1 MDKISDLK
9 NIVINTL
16 DTNKAEDIV
25 TIDLKDKSSMADFM
39 IIASGTSSRHIQ
51 SLSEQVL
58 EKLKDNGFKNSKI
71 EGKES
76 SEWKL
81 VDGID
86 LIVHIFHPEKR
97 KFYELEKIWS
107 ELIPKRESYHMKK
120 IQIYLIIFCTQFLF
134 LEKVNSA
141 EIDIYKKIDL
151 FGEVLEKINKEYV
164 DEINQSESMDS
175 AINGLL
181 QSLDPYSSYMSPEIF
196 EEMQTETSGEFGG
209 LGIEVSM
216 EAGVVKVITPID
228 DTPASKAGIKA
239 GDYIVK
245 INDVQVQGKSLS
257 EAVDLMRGPVG
268 SGIELT
274 VRRRGAKKALTFN
287 VVREIIEVQSVKSEL
302 LENNIGYLRLTS
314 FNDNS
319 SQQIKKQIKKLKKN
333 KNLNSYI
340 LDLRNNP
347 GGLLSQAIKISDFF
361 LENGEIVSTK
371 SRKKSENRK
380 WFAKKGDILD
390 GKTLL
395 VLINYGSASASEI
408 VAGALKDH
416 KRAILVGENSYGKG
430 SVQSIIPLK
439 NKGAIRLTV
448 AKYYLPSGKSISE
461 VGVRP
466 DIEVN
471 EEGDDFRIK
480 TDTDNQLNYAIKLL
494 NG

>member
-1 MDKISDLK
+1 
-9 NIVINTL
+9 
-16 DTNKAEDIV
+16 
-25 TIDLKDKSSMADFM
+25 
-39 IIASGTSSRHIQ
+39 
-51 SLSEQVL
+51 
-58 EKLKDNGFKNSKI
+58 
-71 EGKES
+71 
-76 SEWKL
+76 
-81 VDGID
+81 
-86 LIVHIFHPEKR
+86 
-97 KFYELEKIWS
+97 
-107 ELIPKRESYHMKK
+107 MKK
-120 IQIYLIIFCTQFLF
+120 IQLFFIVFFTSFLISQTIHST
-134 LEKVNSA
+134 

-164 DEINQSESMDS
+164 EETNQSEGMDA

-196 EEMQTETSGEFGG
+196 QEMQTETSGEFGG

-216 EAGVVKVITPID
+216 EAGVVKVISPID

-245 INDVQVQGKSLS
+245 IDSIQVQGKSLS
-257 EAVDLMRGPVG
+257 EAVDIMRGPVG
-268 SGIELT
+268 SAIELT
-274 VRRRGAKKALTFN
+274 IRRRGVKKALIFN
-287 VVREIIEVQSVKSEL
+287 ITREIIEVQSVKSEL
-302 LENNIGYLRLTS
+302 LDNNIGYIRLTS

-319 SQQIKKQIKKLKKN
+319 SEQIKKKIKKLKEN
-333 KNLNSYI
+333 KNLNAFI

-380 WFAKKGDILD
+380 WFARKGDITD

-416 KRAILVGENSYGKG
+416 KRAIILGENSYGKG

-471 EEGDDFRIK
+471 EEGEDFRIK